1 MYALIYILIGAVIA
15 LVIAALAAAAVIAV
29 AVGAVFAAR
38 YIHKL
43 FKKSF
48 GRNDPS
54 PDNQSR
60 FLDGLQQNG
69 FEKQVEI
76 VKRGWDK
83 LASTPHEK
91 VYITS
96 HDGYKLCAKLYA
108 PQNPHATVIL
118 VHGYHSKAEMDFGCV
133 FEFYAQRE
141 IAMLMVDQR
150 AHGDS
155 EGEYL
160 TFGAKEK
167 YDIRDWAK
175 YLVERFGEDHSI
187 ILDGVSMGC
196 TTVLLASALPD
207 LPGQVKA
214 VIGDCGYV
222 SAKSQIAQ
230 ALREDMHLPV
240 FPVLPVASLL
250 CRIYGGAFLGDADVE
265 EAMKKA
271 KLPTLFAHGAADDFV
286 RPFNSERSY
295 AACTSEYKRLCI
307 FEGSPHGLSYL
318 DHKEEYEK
326 EILALLGHA
335 GVI

>member
-1 MYALIYILIGAVIA
+1 MNALHFTLIGVGA
-15 LVIAALAAAAVIAV
+15 AV
-29 AVGAVFAAR
+29 AVAAVGAAMAAP

-48 GRNDPS
+48 GRSDPS

-60 FLDGLQQNG
+60 FLEGLRQKG
-69 FEKQVEI
+69 FEKQVE
-76 VKRGWDK
+76 VVERGWDK
-83 LASTPHEK
+83 LEKTPHER

-96 HDGYKLCAKLYA
+96 HDGHRLSAKLYA
-108 PQNPHATVIL
+108 SENPRATVLL
-118 VHGYHSKAEMDFGCV
+118 VHGYHSKADMDFGCV
-133 FEFYAQRE
+133 FEFYAQRN

-155 EGEYL
+155 EGQYL

-187 ILDGVSMGC
+187 VLDGVSMGC
-196 TTVLLASALPD
+196 ATVLLASALPD
-207 LPGQVKA
+207 LPVQVKA
-214 VIGDCGYV
+214 VIGDCGYF
-222 SAKSQIAQ
+222 SAKNQIAQ

-250 CRIYGGAFLGDADVE
+250 CRVYGGAFLGEADVE
-265 EAMKKA
+265 KAMKNA
-271 KLPTLFAHGAADDFV
+271 KLPTLFAHGSADDFV
-286 RPFNSERSY
+286 RPYNSERNY
-295 AACTSEYKRLCI
+295 AACTSEYKRLCL
-307 FEGSPHGLSYL
+307 FEGSPHGMSYL

-326 EILALLGHA
+326 EILALLAHA
-335 GVI
+335 GVIE